1 MALALLL
8 ARPEVDARWEHHPAH
23 FWLVL
28 ATALASVGL
37 ALVSSHATRG
47 DARLT
52 LVSLTFLA
60 SAGFL
65 GLHAPATP
73 GILLAGKNAGFV
85 VATPVGL
92 LLGAFFAA
100 TSSLPSGEPSRSRG
114 SRRST
119 IRAEETAS
127 GTLAAAAAVGVLL

>member
-23 FWLVL
+23 FWVVL

-47 DARLT
+47 DARLA

-65 GLHAPATP
+65 GLHALATP
-73 GILLAGKNAGFV
+73 GVLLAGKNAGFV
-85 VATPVGL
+85 VAAPVGL

-100 TSSLPSGEPSRSRG
+100 ASSLPLAPE
-114 SRRST
+114 
-119 IRAEETAS
+119 RAERALRLRRP
-127 GTLAAAAAVGVLL
+127 LA